1 MSFTQMGTAIADEG
15 DRGFLAFQTLNGHE
29 KPQRGNDYRMAEYF
43 HALVVCCEEKK
54 KKETLS
60 LYYTN
65 AYQSRKGTL

>member
-1 MSFTQMGTAIADEG
+1 MSFTQMSTAIANESDC
-15 DRGFLAFQTLNGHE
+15 GFLTFQTLNGHE
-29 KPQRGNDYRMAEYF
+29 KPQRGNDYRTAEYF
-43 HALVVCCEEKK
+43 PALVVCCEEKR